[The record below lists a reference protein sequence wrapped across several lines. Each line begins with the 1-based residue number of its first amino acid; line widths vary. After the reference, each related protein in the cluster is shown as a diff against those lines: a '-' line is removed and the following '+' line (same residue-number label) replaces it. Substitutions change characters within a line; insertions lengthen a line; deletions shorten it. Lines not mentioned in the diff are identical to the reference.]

1 MTTDLPALTEASV
14 PEAVTAPSEG
24 PRPEVQQRV
33 LRQFRQ
39 LFSAVRRH
47 FQTMEKLS
55 GIGGA
60 QVWALSLIAHSPGI
74 GVNRLAS
81 VMDVHQSTTSNLVRS
96 LVERG
101 LVHSERSERDRR
113 SVELYVLPE
122 GQKILRKVPGPYAG
136 VLPSALSRLDADT
149 LLALERHLA
158 TLIGQIDVDDRAA
171 RQPLATM

>member
-1 MTTDLPALTEASV
+1 MTTDPPARTQESGPEPLPARSDGPRVEAS
-14 PEAVTAPSEG
+14 
-24 PRPEVQQRV
+24 QRV

-47 FQTMEKLS
+47 FLSMEKVS

-60 QVWALSLIAHSPGI
+60 QIWALSLIAQSPGI
-74 GVNRLAS
+74 GVNPLAA
-81 VMDVHQSTTSNLVRS
+81 VMDVHQSTASNLVRS

-101 LVHSERSERDRR
+101 FVHSERAARDRR

-122 GQKILRKVPGPYAG
+122 GQKLLRKVPGPYAG
-136 VLPSALSRLDADT
+136 VLPGALARLDADT
-149 LLALERHLA
+149 LLALERNLA
-158 TLIGQIDVDDRAA
+158 ALIREIDVDDRAA